1 MEKLIVYRL
10 EPVLERKQ
18 VFAEFQCGFR
28 KGHNTMDNLSN
39 FERFVSMAVNNK
51 GIAVALFLDFSKAF
65 DRIWVDGVYS
75 SCLNWG
81 LHGNILNWVRDYLNN
96 RSFQVRIG
104 DTLSDT
110 YFLDN
115 GVPQGGCL
123 SPLLFNI
130 MMHDFPSLQT
140 DSFKSIFA
148 DDCNLCRSGKNLESI
163 LSVFQHEIEKGF
175 HMG

>member
-10 EPVLERKQ
+10 ETILERKQ
-18 VFAEFQCGFR
+18 VFAEFQCGVR
-28 KGHNTMDNLSN
+28 KGHNTMDNLFN
-39 FERFVSMAVNNK
+39 FEHFVSTAVNNK

-65 DRIWVDGVYS
+65 DRIWVDGV
-75 SCLNWG
+75 LLKLFKFG
-81 LHGNILNWVRDYLNN
+81 LLGNILIWVRDYLNN
-96 RSFQVRIG
+96 RSFQVKVG

-163 LSVFQHEIEKGF
+163 LSVFRNEIEKVF
-175 HMG
+175 T